1 MGPDGELP
9 EAAIEIETLLEAML
23 EAMSASPERC
33 LIFCRLRILRE
44 SEGDGERFAPPPASP
59 HHLRGLRLHAQEI
72 SGIFAN

>member
-33 LIFCRLRILRE
+33 LIFA
-44 SEGDGERFAPPPASP
+44 G
-59 HHLRGLRLHAQEI
+59 
-72 SGIFAN
+72 